1 MRCTKKNRPA
11 LAIGD
16 IVIIKG
22 EEQNR
27 NLWRLGIATELFKGK
42 DRIARAA
49 QIRCGKSN
57 LERAVQH
64 LYPMELHCGWF
75 YVRLAQSGLIFYDDT
90 SSFELSCNLLC

>member
-27 NLWRLGIATELFKGK
+27 NLWRLGIATELF
-42 DRIARAA
+42 
-49 QIRCGKSN
+49 
-57 LERAVQH
+57 
-64 LYPMELHCGWF
+64 
-75 YVRLAQSGLIFYDDT
+75 
-90 SSFELSCNLLC
+90 